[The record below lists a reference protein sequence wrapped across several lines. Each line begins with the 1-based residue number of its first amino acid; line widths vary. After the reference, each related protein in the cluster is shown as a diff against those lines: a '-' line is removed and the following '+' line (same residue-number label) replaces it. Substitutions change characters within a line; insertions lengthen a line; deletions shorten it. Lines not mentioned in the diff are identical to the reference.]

1 MKKDKLILIVEKL
14 FPELNI
20 LERDNFQIFQNKFES
35 HLANFK
41 NDKIEYLL
49 DKFSELEH
57 VGKEIAEK
65 GFTTTFDL
73 GQIGFNDDR
82 KKFYS
87 DLKVQM
93 KKVHQYLGSLYKLHR
108 ESKEENLKNYFKN
121 NNLDTVISDPIK
133 LKLTQTE
140 ILGIVE
146 GVFQVFS
153 KEKIS
158 STKLFKFCSNNF
170 SSINSKSDF
179 QTFNSYKESY
189 YGSLNIIG
197 NKTGKHKVGYEKEK
211 IIQKLEM
218 IISHI
223 NTN

>member
-1 MKKDKLILIVEKL
+1 MKKDKLILIIEKL

-20 LERDNFQIFQNKFES
+20 LEIDNFQIFQNKFES

-87 DLKVQM
+87 DLNIQM
-93 KKVHQYLGSLYKLHR
+93 IKVHQYLGSLYKFHS
-108 ESKEENLKNYFKN
+108 ESKEEYLKNYFKN
-121 NNLDTVISDPIK
+121 YNSDIEIGDPIK
-133 LKLTQTE
+133 VNLTQFE
-140 ILGIVE
+140 ILGLIESFVNLDSE
-146 GVFQVFS
+146 S
-153 KEKIS
+153 KIS
-158 STKLFKFCSNNF
+158 ASQLFSFCSKNF
-170 SSINSKSDF
+170 ISKNAKSSQSV
-179 QTFNSYKESY
+179 NSYKIAY
-189 YGSLNIIG
+189 YNNLYL
-197 NKTGKHKVGYEKEK
+197 T
-211 IIQKLEM
+211 
-218 IISHI
+218 
-223 NTN
+223 

>member
-1 MKKDKLILIVEKL
+1 MKKDKLILIIEKL

-20 LERDNFQIFQNKFES
+20 LEIDNFQIFQNKFES

-87 DLKVQM
+87 DLNIQM
-93 KKVHQYLGSLYKLHR
+93 IKVHQYLGSLYKFHS
-108 ESKEENLKNYFKN
+108 ESKEEYLKNYFKN
-121 NNLDTVISDPIK
+121 HNSDIKIGDPIK
-133 LKLTQTE
+133 VNMTQSE
-140 ILGIVE
+140 ILGLIEAFVNLDSE
-146 GVFQVFS
+146 S
-153 KEKIS
+153 KIS
-158 STKLFKFCSNNF
+158 ASQLFSFCSKNF
-170 SSINSKSDF
+170 ISKNAKSSQSV
-179 QTFNSYKESY
+179 NSYKIAY
-189 YGSLNIIG
+189 YNNLYLTKKNS
-197 NKTGKHKVGYEKEK
+197 GKVMYEEAKNM
-211 IIQKLEM
+211 ILQKLDK
-218 IISHI
+218 ISNAI
-223 NTN
+223 KSM

>member
-1 MKKDKLILIVEKL
+1 MKKDKLILIIEKL

-20 LERDNFQIFQNKFES
+20 LEIDNFQIFQNKFES

-87 DLKVQM
+87 DLNIQM
-93 KKVHQYLGSLYKLHR
+93 IKVHQYLGSLYEFHS
-108 ESKEENLKNYFKN
+108 ESKEEYLKNYFKN
-121 NNLDTVISDPIK
+121 HNSDIEIGDPIK
-133 LKLTQTE
+133 VNLTQSE
-140 ILGIVE
+140 ILGLIEAFVNLDSE
-146 GVFQVFS
+146 S
-153 KEKIS
+153 KIS
-158 STKLFKFCSNNF
+158 ASQLFSFCSKNF
-170 SSINSKSDF
+170 ISKNAKSSQSV
-179 QTFNSYKESY
+179 NSYKIAY
-189 YGSLNIIG
+189 YNNLYLTKKNS
-197 NKTGKHKVGYEKEK
+197 GKVMYEEAKNM
-211 IIQKLEM
+211 ILQKLDK
-218 IISHI
+218 ISNEI
-223 NTN
+223 KSM

>member
-1 MKKDKLILIVEKL
+1 MKKDKLILIIEKL

-20 LERDNFQIFQNKFES
+20 LEIDNFQIFQNKFES

-87 DLKVQM
+87 DLNIQM
-93 KKVHQYLGSLYKLHR
+93 IKVHQYLASLYKFHS
-108 ESKEENLKNYFKN
+108 ESKEEYLKNYFKN
-121 NNLDTVISDPIK
+121 HNSDIEIGDPIK
-133 LKLTQTE
+133 VNMTQSE
-140 ILGIVE
+140 ILGLIEAFVNLDSE
-146 GVFQVFS
+146 S
-153 KEKIS
+153 KIS
-158 STKLFKFCSNNF
+158 ASQLFSFCSKNF
-170 SSINSKSDF
+170 ISKNAKSSQSV
-179 QTFNSYKESY
+179 NSYKIAY
-189 YGSLNIIG
+189 YNNLYLTKKNS
-197 NKTGKHKVGYEKEK
+197 GKVMYEEAKNM
-211 IIQKLEM
+211 ILQKLDK
-218 IISHI
+218 ISNEI
-223 NTN
+223 KSM

>member
-1 MKKDKLILIVEKL
+1 MKKDKLILIIEKL

-20 LERDNFQIFQNKFES
+20 LEIDNFQIFQNKFES

-87 DLKVQM
+87 DLNIQM
-93 KKVHQYLGSLYKLHR
+93 IKVHQYLGSLYKFHS
-108 ESKEENLKNYFKN
+108 ESKEEYLKNYFKN
-121 NNLDTVISDPIK
+121 YNSDIEIGDPIK
-133 LKLTQTE
+133 VNMTQSE
-140 ILGIVE
+140 ILGLIEAFVNLDSE
-146 GVFQVFS
+146 S
-153 KEKIS
+153 KIS
-158 STKLFKFCSNNF
+158 ASQLFSFCSKNF
-170 SSINSKSDF
+170 ISKNAKSSQSV
-179 QTFNSYKESY
+179 NSYKIAY
-189 YGSLNIIG
+189 YNNLYLTKKNS
-197 NKTGKHKVGYEKEK
+197 GKVMYEEAKNM
-211 IIQKLEM
+211 ILQKLDK
-218 IISHI
+218 ISNEI
-223 NTN
+223 KSM

>member
-1 MKKDKLILIVEKL
+1 MKKDKLILIIEKL

-20 LERDNFQIFQNKFES
+20 LEIDNFQIFQNKFES

-87 DLKVQM
+87 DLNIQM
-93 KKVHQYLGSLYKLHR
+93 IKVHQYLGSLYKFHS
-108 ESKEENLKNYFKN
+108 ESKEEYLKNYFKN
-121 NNLDTVISDPIK
+121 HNSDIK
-133 LKLTQTE
+133 LAIQ
-140 ILGIVE
+140 
-146 GVFQVFS
+146 S
-153 KEKIS
+153 K
-158 STKLFKFCSNNF
+158 
-170 SSINSKSDF
+170 
-179 QTFNSYKESY
+179 
-189 YGSLNIIG
+189 
-197 NKTGKHKVGYEKEK
+197 
-211 IIQKLEM
+211 
-218 IISHI
+218 
-223 NTN
+223 

>member
-20 LERDNFQIFQNKFES
+20 LESDNFQIFKNKFQS
-35 HLANFK
+35 HLVNFK

-87 DLKVQM
+87 DLNIQM
-93 KKVHQYLGSLYKLHR
+93 IKVHQYLGSLYKFHS
-108 ESKEENLKNYFKN
+108 ESKEEYLKNYFKN
-121 NNLDTVISDPIK
+121 HNSDIEIGDPIK
-133 LKLTQTE
+133 VNMTQSE
-140 ILGIVE
+140 ILGLIEAFVNLDSE
-146 GVFQVFS
+146 S
-153 KEKIS
+153 KIS
-158 STKLFKFCSNNF
+158 ASQLFSFCSKNF
-170 SSINSKSDF
+170 ISKNAKSSQSV
-179 QTFNSYKESY
+179 NSYKLAY
-189 YGSLNIIG
+189 YNNLYLTKN
-197 NKTGKHKVGYEKEK
+197 NAGKVMYEEAKNM
-211 IIQKLEM
+211 ILQKLDK
-218 IISHI
+218 ISNAI
-223 NTN
+223 KSM

>member
-1 MKKDKLILIVEKL
+1 MKKDKLILIIEKL

-20 LERDNFQIFQNKFES
+20 LEIDNFQIFKNKFES

-87 DLKVQM
+87 DLNIQM
-93 KKVHQYLGSLYKLHR
+93 IKVHQYLGSLYKFHS
-108 ESKEENLKNYFKN
+108 ESKEEYLKNYFKN
-121 NNLDTVISDPIK
+121 HNSDIEIGDPIK
-133 LKLTQTE
+133 VNMTQSE
-140 ILGIVE
+140 ILGLIEAFVNLDSE
-146 GVFQVFS
+146 S
-153 KEKIS
+153 KIS
-158 STKLFKFCSNNF
+158 ASQLFSFCSKNF
-170 SSINSKSDF
+170 ISKNAKSSQSV
-179 QTFNSYKESY
+179 NSYKIAY
-189 YGSLNIIG
+189 YNNLYLTKKNS
-197 NKTGKHKVGYEKEK
+197 GKVMYEEAKNM
-211 IIQKLEM
+211 ILQKLDK
-218 IISHI
+218 ISNAI
-223 NTN
+223 KSM